1 MESKSEA
8 ELSGLLGY
16 IKENLEKY
24 LVDPI
29 PCFVDFADTNNA
41 AEAIYERVEKMI
53 AKYDEIYTNE
63 VKTAFDRFDRDGS
76 GAIDKSELSQLS
88 LQLGHPLDDDQLE
101 LALKD
106 LDLNKDGVVDLK
118 EFSRWYFTGLKSY
131 NDDKRNMLLLGNAG
145 LSLSK
150 ALAAN

>member
-29 PCFVDFADTNNA
+29 PCFVDFSDAKNA

-53 AKYDEIYTNE
+53 TKYDEIYTNE
-63 VKTAFDRFDRDGS
+63 VKTAFDRFDKDGS
-76 GAIDKSELSQLS
+76 GAIDKSELEQLS
-88 LQLGHPLDDDQLE
+88 LELGHPLDDDQLE